1 MEGRVW
7 LSIVSEI
14 KKMGEPVEEYDF
26 ETEGK
31 VFEKDGAQYIMY
43 EESELSGMKGDKT
56 VLKFKGGVCTMHRYG
71 VHRSELVFEQGQKS
85 ETIYHTPYGNFEMTT
100 LASKV
105 LYDCELGHVE
115 LDYRLIIKNLSES
128 KNKLKITIRKQQD

>member
-14 KKMGEPVEEYDF
+14 RKTGEPVEKYDF

-31 VFEKDGAQYIMY
+31 VFEKEGTQYIMY

-56 VLKFKGGVCTMHRYG
+56 VLKFRDGVCTMHRYG
-71 VHRSELVFEQGQKS
+71 VHRSELIFEEGQKS
-85 ETIYHTPYGNFEMTT
+85 ETIYHTPYGNFDMTT

-105 LYDCELGHVE
+105 IYNRASGHVE
-115 LDYRLIIKNLSES
+115 LDYRLIIKGLSES
-128 KNKLKITIRKQQD
+128 KNKLKIKIRKQQD